1 MKRLLAFLL
10 VLTLCIGIF
19 AGCGNTQ
26 EPTQQETEPALEPV
40 EDDGIMKILFI
51 CHSLGTD
58 ASYMF
63 PDVCRNEGMENLVF
77 GRLYH
82 SGCRMAEHVE
92 YAKANAA
99 QYSYDEYDISKDQCW
114 QRAYAD
120 GSFFDLEPGGATDTY
135 IEDGTIAQT
144 MQFGIQ
150 RHDWDL
156 IMIQGASYE
165 CANVADSWYTSHGK
179 RIGLRG
185 FTQELMDYVLSQ
197 DIEPRSVPQFGW
209 NMIWSKPADR
219 NVWTDNNK
227 LMMDTYFAGD
237 ENMLY
242 TEMMRVFQEELEPN
256 FDFAYIMPSGTVMQN
271 LKTTSLQSAQLYR
284 DYGHATDFG
293 RLAAA
298 YGWYCTLT
306 GTDISEC
313 KLPAMNFRV
322 VLDKMLRLQ
331 QMDWELTEEQKAL
344 LVEAVGNAIKTP
356 YAVTPS
362 VVSPAK

>member
-1 MKRLLAFLL
+1 MKRLLAILL
-10 VLTLCIGIF
+10 VLGLSVGLF
-19 AGCGNTQ
+19 AGCQKDDATEQ
-26 EPTQQETEPALEPV
+26 QPTEQIEQEPV
-40 EDDGIMKILFI
+40 EDDGVMKILFI

-63 PDVCRNEGMENLVF
+63 PDVARNEGMENLVF

-82 SGCRMAEHVE
+82 SGCRMAQHVD

-114 QRAYAD
+114 QRAFSD
-120 GSFFDLEPGGATDTY
+120 GTFFNLEPGGATDTY

-165 CANVADSWYTSHGK
+165 CANVADAWYTSNGK
-179 RIGLRG
+179 RIDLKGY
-185 FTQELMDYVLSQ
+185 TQELIDYVLSQ

-219 NVWTDNNK
+219 AVWTDNNK

-237 ENMLY
+237 EYMLY
-242 TEMMRVFQEELEPN
+242 TEMMRVFQKELEPN
-256 FDFAYIMPSGTVMQN
+256 FDFTYIMPSGTIMQN
-271 LKTTSLQSAQLYR
+271 LKTTNLKSAQLYR

-306 GTDISEC
+306 GTAIEDCEI
-313 KLPAMNFRV
+313 PAMNFRV
-322 VLDKMLRLQ
+322 VLDKALRLQ
-331 QMDWELTEEQKAL
+331 QKDWELTEEQRTL

-356 YAVTPS
+356 YAVTES
-362 VVSPAK
+362 QYK